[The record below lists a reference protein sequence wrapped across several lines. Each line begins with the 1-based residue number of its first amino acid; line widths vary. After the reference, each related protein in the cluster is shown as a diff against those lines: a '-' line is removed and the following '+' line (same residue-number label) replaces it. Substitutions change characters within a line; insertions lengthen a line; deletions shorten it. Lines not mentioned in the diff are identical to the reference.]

1 MTTLC
6 SLQPTKQTQ
15 NTLIRYFNSASY
27 LWAKKVETDPWDWLS
42 ELSQSPAHVT
52 VAELHLSLRSA
63 MHSGNAAQAEIVKR
77 CHHSWLMLHNFLFFC
92 GLKKEPGEKPLE
104 WKDFA
109 KMHLNGLGQLIPDRA
124 LSSLKH
130 CQFLMQVGEMRRLAI
145 KTKSTD
151 NAVYSPDHR
160 DA

>member
-27 LWAKKVETDPWDWLS
+27 LCAKKVETDPWDWLS

-63 MHSGNAAQAEIVKR
+63 MRSGNAAQAEIVKR

-92 GLKKEPGEKPLE
+92 GLKKGTRREAFRMKGFCKNAFK
-104 WKDFA
+104 W
-109 KMHLNGLGQLIPDRA
+109 LGATHSWQSAFFSKA
-124 LSSLKH
+124 LPVSHASGGNEE
-130 CQFLMQVGEMRRLAI
+130 VG
-145 KTKSTD
+145 D
-151 NAVYSPDHR
+151 
-160 DA
+160 